1 MMEKILEKPDK
12 KNQGRGGRSER
23 RMTRKEKK
31 ELRARI
37 SKKYSVKKVE
47 IFKANNLTDNL
58 VYAINEEGRKVCLGY
73 VRNL

>member
-1 MMEKILEKPDK
+1 
-12 KNQGRGGRSER
+12 
-23 RMTRKEKK
+23 MTRKEKK